1 MNRSV
6 LMASLLFLFLVF
18 LGFSVSRSNPVASS
32 RLSVDALPSSQ
43 GAMSVAGSTYRFVA
57 MGDWGAGTPFQ
68 KDVAAQLARRYK
80 ESPYQAVLLLGDNIY
95 PDGNIKKHGKA
106 YFTDTYAPLL
116 EQSVQFIVALGNHD
130 VLAGHQADQ
139 LRFFN
144 MPGHYYVVHK
154 PVVDIFVIDSNRF
167 AKDEVQQRW
176 LAKAL
181 HGSRAPWKVVM
192 GHHPIYSSGEHG
204 LNSGLRKT
212 LEPILVK
219 EKADLY
225 LAGHDHEYERFQPVQ
240 GVVHLVSGGGGAYL
254 RNFEKPLPGSLVRV
268 KAHHFLDF
276 EARPNQLSLTVIS
289 KTGEVIDQALWRKQ
303 APAQL
308 PSSAL
313 AAPEFAALR

>member
-6 LMASLLFLFLVF
+6 LIASLLSLFLVVWGSF
-18 LGFSVSRSNPVASS
+18 VTRSNAVAPSRPTLDGLSAYQGAKPVA
-32 RLSVDALPSSQ
+32 
-43 GAMSVAGSTYRFVA
+43 GATYRFVA

-68 KDVAAQLARRYK
+68 KDVAAQLAKRYK
-80 ESPYQAVLLLGDNIY
+80 EAPYQAVLLLGDNIY
-95 PDGNIKKHGKA
+95 PDGNVTKHGKA
-106 YFTDTYAPLL
+106 YFTDTYAPLI

-130 VLAGHQADQ
+130 VLAGHQDDQ
-139 LRFFN
+139 LRFFH
-144 MPGHYYVVHK
+144 MPGYYYSVHK
-154 PVVDIFVIDSNRF
+154 PLVDIFVIDSNRF

-181 HGSRAPWKVVM
+181 HASRTPWKVVM
-192 GHHPIYSSGEHG
+192 GHHPIYSSGDHG

-225 LAGHDHEYERFQPVQ
+225 LAGHDHEYERFQPIQ

-276 EARPNQLSLTVIS
+276 EARANQLTLTVIS
-289 KTGEVIDQALWRKQ
+289 KTGEIIDQALWPKH

-308 PSSAL
+308 PS
-313 AAPEFAALR
+313 AAVVTPKSAALR